1 MDSACH
7 QQNGISGF
15 RIPDTVAVAQ
25 GAYFLGMGG
34 AGRALD
40 ENQLLD
46 GPNLPRWFALSLFS
60 AGGAVPE
67 GCCGSLILKAPN
79 HPRVLLGATAVP
91 VPPMSPP
98 HTFAARAWWQAG
110 ARADRKSVV

>member
-1 MDSACH
+1 MPNT
-7 QQNGISGF
+7 Q
-15 RIPDTVAVAQ
+15 AVVQ

-40 ENQLLD
+40 ESQHLD

-67 GCCGSLILKAPN
+67 GCCGSLNLKAPN
-79 HPRVLLGATAVP
+79 HPRILLGATAIP
-91 VPPMSPP
+91 VPPVSPP
-98 HTFAARAWWQAG
+98 HTFAARALRPVG
-110 ARADRKSVV
+110 ARAVGGPRLRGESW